1 MHRRDCLKALAKH
14 GFSIMLPLVVLAMT
28 IVSLAQQQAA
38 LGQQSLERRKEF
50 LKRLIPL
57 LTLERDEDGS
67 DPRIWM
73 ERQSWKEWLETTGE
87 LPPDF
92 DTMPADAD
100 LPNPLVVEKN
110 GKEIPI
116 TTNEQWTKQRELLRG
131 HIQHWLYGSM
141 PPAPGNV
148 RGTMLNSTKDG
159 KTTVNEIELAFGPN
173 HAAKLTIELII
184 PEGEG
189 PFPVFM
195 TQWNHR
201 GWASIGVRRGYMAC
215 IYAGADSKDDTF
227 YYRKLYPEHDFLVL
241 ARRAWGAMRCIDYL
255 HTLPYV
261 DKERIALAGH
271 SRNGKQSLIA
281 AAFDDRIK
289 AVIPSSPGSG
299 GEMPARFDRDNFCA
313 GNMSLHVRLRRS
325 WFHPRWRFFV
335 GRENQLPVDSN
346 SLVAL
351 VAPNACMLSTATNET
366 EANNWAQEQVYKS
379 AKTVY
384 DFLGAGDKI
393 ALRFRGGGHSTSAR
407 DIEDYFD
414 FFDYVFGRGDTE
426 PPRTL
431 YHDYSFDEWKRASRE
446 NIDPLDY
453 PERGIDDLL
462 RSSDGRK
469 IDTLRQWMKKKPL
482 MMERIR
488 WSLGET
494 PPGVTNPG
502 PKEFAAAAQRP
513 RADYISATIGRPSP
527 RATMGKLTLSPYLSF
542 GDYLRGDLYYPK
554 EADEERPRG
563 RLPVVIWLHPFSH
576 NPGYGNGRYPPPA
589 VALTKM
595 GYAVFALDQIGFGTR
610 VAEGANFYKRHPNWS
625 LMGRMV
631 TDVQAAV
638 DALSNFDVIDPER
651 IYCLGYSMGG
661 TVALY
666 AAATDD
672 RIKGVVTVCGVS
684 PFRLS
689 NREKEK
695 SHAIIKRYS
704 HMHGLLPR
712 LGFFVDDPKRIPFD
726 MHETLAL
733 IAPRPV
739 MVVAPQ
745 LDWDHPQADV
755 VQCVGE
761 VRKVYGL
768 MNASDRIRLLA
779 NYDINRWSARYRDTP
794 QKEVFDWISATF
806 K

>member
-1 MHRRDCLKALAKH
+1 
-14 GFSIMLPLVVLAMT
+14 MLPLVVLAMT

-313 GNMSLHVRLRRS
+313 GNM
-325 WFHPRWRFFV
+325 
-335 GRENQLPVDSN
+335 
-346 SLVAL
+346 
-351 VAPNACMLSTATNET
+351 
-366 EANNWAQEQVYKS
+366 
-379 AKTVY
+379 
-384 DFLGAGDKI
+384 
-393 ALRFRGGGHSTSAR
+393 
-407 DIEDYFD
+407 
-414 FFDYVFGRGDTE
+414 
-426 PPRTL
+426 
-431 YHDYSFDEWKRASRE
+431 
-446 NIDPLDY
+446 
-453 PERGIDDLL
+453 
-462 RSSDGRK
+462 
-469 IDTLRQWMKKKPL
+469 
-482 MMERIR
+482 
-488 WSLGET
+488 
-494 PPGVTNPG
+494 
-502 PKEFAAAAQRP
+502 
-513 RADYISATIGRPSP
+513 
-527 RATMGKLTLSPYLSF
+527 
-542 GDYLRGDLYYPK
+542 
-554 EADEERPRG
+554 
-563 RLPVVIWLHPFSH
+563 
-576 NPGYGNGRYPPPA
+576 
-589 VALTKM
+589 
-595 GYAVFALDQIGFGTR
+595 
-610 VAEGANFYKRHPNWS
+610 
-625 LMGRMV
+625 
-631 TDVQAAV
+631 
-638 DALSNFDVIDPER
+638 
-651 IYCLGYSMGG
+651 
-661 TVALY
+661 
-666 AAATDD
+666 
-672 RIKGVVTVCGVS
+672 
-684 PFRLS
+684 
-689 NREKEK
+689 
-695 SHAIIKRYS
+695 
-704 HMHGLLPR
+704 
-712 LGFFVDDPKRIPFD
+712 
-726 MHETLAL
+726 
-733 IAPRPV
+733 
-739 MVVAPQ
+739 
-745 LDWDHPQADV
+745 
-755 VQCVGE
+755 
-761 VRKVYGL
+761 
-768 MNASDRIRLLA
+768 
-779 NYDINRWSARYRDTP
+779 
-794 QKEVFDWISATF
+794 
-806 K
+806 